1 MEYNIVE
8 ISLELDNNKCVG
20 CKLCWTVCPH
30 RVFEMNQGKATIL
43 KKEKCME
50 CGACQSNCPV
60 GAISVNSGVGCAIAI
75 VNGIRKGSS
84 PCC

>member
-1 MEYNIVE
+1 MLYDIVE
-8 ISLELDNNKCVG
+8 ISLKLDQDKCIG

-30 RVFEMNQGKATIL
+30 RVFEMDNNKARIS

-60 GAISVNSGVGCAIAI
+60 GAIAVNSGVGCAIAI
-75 VNGIRKGSS
+75 VNGMKNGSK